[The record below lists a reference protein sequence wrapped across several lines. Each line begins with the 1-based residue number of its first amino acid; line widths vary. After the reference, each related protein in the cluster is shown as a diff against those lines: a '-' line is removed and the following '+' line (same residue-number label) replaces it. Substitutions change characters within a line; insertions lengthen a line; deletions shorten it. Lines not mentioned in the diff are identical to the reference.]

1 MAVVRYALYR
11 AYEADRVEASNA
23 MMALLAGA
31 QLASHLLKLTEG
43 SSRLLP
49 EVFPSVAHIRRFNLT
64 SEAANEILSSAET
77 HLGAM
82 GVPYALAIHEDYL
95 KSALSLLERGGVV
108 RRGTAERSKLATQHR
123 LIAEASGTSF
133 DVTSLAQLETPRH
146 MRNCLI
152 HAGGRAS
159 SALVSQV
166 VTWPD
171 GTEAAWS
178 KLSAS
183 SPARL
188 AVGDPV
194 EFTHG
199 EMILALAVTKV
210 LDREVNGMLQGCLP
224 RALWCDIVVDELRD
238 SNRTS
243 PRAPDALR
251 KARGIARHHYGP
263 LGLTEAELRSAL
275 NRAG

>member
-1 MAVVRYALYR
+1 MAIVRYALYR

-43 SSRLLP
+43 SDRLLP
-49 EVFPSVAHIRRFNLT
+49 EVFPRVAHIRRFNLT
-64 SEAANEILSSAET
+64 SEAANGILVSAET

-95 KSALSLLERGGVV
+95 KSALKLLERAGTV

-123 LIAEASGTSF
+123 LIAEATGMQF
-133 DVTSLAQLETPRH
+133 DVTSLAQVDTLRH

-166 VTWPD
+166 ATWPT
-171 GTEAAWS
+171 GTEDGWS
-178 KLSAS
+178 
-183 SPARL
+183 RL
-188 AVGDPV
+188 AKRSPVHLSEGDPV
-194 EFTHG
+194 EFAHG

-210 LDREVNGMLQGCLP
+210 LDRQVNEMLQVCLP
-224 RALWCDIVVDELRD
+224 RDLWSDMVVEELRD
-238 SNRTS
+238 LNKASL
-243 PRAPDALR
+243 RAPDALR
-251 KARGIARHHYGP
+251 KLRGIARHHYSP
-263 LGLTEAELRSAL
+263 LGLTEVELRSAL
-275 NRAG
+275 SRAS